1 MSRTLHLG
9 MESADL
15 ALAETLLRRAAW
27 LEGRRELVAPILAH
41 GRIVRLAPGQ
51 WAQAEGDDEAGVLVV
66 LTGAL
71 ELYCKAPGDRE
82 VRIGQALPGVALGQ
96 TVRFG
101 GGPRLLTAICREPA
115 AVLQVSDRALSR
127 IAHEAPRIWEAVAA
141 LLYLQLRNL
150 LNLVAELSAL
160 PPRARLAARLGL
172 MAANAKDGALGLSQ
186 EALGEMVGLSRKTV
200 NVHLGAFERQ
210 GLIRRS
216 YGRLEVIDA
225 RGLRAIAEA
234 GD

>member
-1 MSRTLHLG
+1 L
-9 MESADL
+9 
-15 ALAETLLRRAAW
+15 
-27 LEGRRELVAPILAH
+27 
-41 GRIVRLAPGQ
+41 VRLSPGQ
-51 WAQAEGDDEAGVLVV
+51 WAQAEGDDESGVLVV
-66 LTGAL
+66 LSGTL

-82 VRIGQALPGVALGQ
+82 VRIGQAGAGMALGQ

-115 AVLQVSDRALSR
+115 ALLQVSDRALSR

-150 LNLVAELSAL
+150 LHMVAELAAL

-172 MAANAKDGALGLSQ
+172 LAAARPGPLDISQ
-186 EALGEMVGLSRKTV
+186 EALGEMVGLTRKTV
-200 NVHLGAFERQ
+200 NAHLGAFERE
-210 GLIRRS
+210 GLIRRR
-216 YGRLEVIDA
+216 YGGLEVRDA
-225 RGLRAIAEA
+225 RGLRRVAEA